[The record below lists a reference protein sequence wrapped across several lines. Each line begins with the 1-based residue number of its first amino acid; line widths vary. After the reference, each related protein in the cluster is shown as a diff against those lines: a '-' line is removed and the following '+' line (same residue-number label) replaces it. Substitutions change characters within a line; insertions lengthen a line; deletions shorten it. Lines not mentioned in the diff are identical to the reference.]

1 MAELSYTPR
10 EREKLQAK
18 RLKRMNPARRM
29 NDLDVPR
36 SRRSRPRRSRPI
48 AAQPRPL
55 VPRQNLADAER
66 EYASLQRLLQQGK
79 IPERELR
86 TGRPQRRMRE
96 LERMVFPK
104 GSPAPRRSEPMMDDP
119 MVDILPE
126 ESVERLPPGRPRGK
140 R

>member
-1 MAELSYTPR
+1 
-10 EREKLQAK
+10 
-18 RLKRMNPARRM
+18 M
-29 NDLDVPR
+29 NDLDAPR

-104 GSPAPRRSEPMMDDP
+104 GSPAPRRSEPMMDDS
-119 MVDILPE
+119 MVDIVPE

>member
-29 NDLDVPR
+29 NDLDAPR
-36 SRRSRPRRSRPI
+36 SRRSRPI

-104 GSPAPRRSEPMMDDP
+104 GSPAPRRSEPMMDDS
-119 MVDILPE
+119 MVDIVPE
-126 ESVERLPPGRPRGK
+126 ESAERLPPGRPRGK